1 MPDLPW
7 LWLVAMALWAE
18 FFLRWPAQIPHPVI
32 AIGRL
37 IGSMEKRWNLNPVP
51 DNRKRL
57 LGIVTLAIV
66 VAVAASAGFLIE
78 LAAAFQA
85 ASAALY
91 ISAAFGVLGLAAGS
105 LYQHVQAVYRP
116 LESGDIDSARHSVS
130 MIVGRDT
137 ADMAVTDVAAAALES
152 LAESFNDGVVAPV
165 FWFCIGGLPALFAYK
180 AINTADSMIGHMEPR
195 FRAFGWAAAKTD
207 DLVNWVPARIAG
219 LLIVLAGACR
229 GAGPQAFKAMTQDA
243 CKHASPNAGWTEA
256 SIAGALGVRLG
267 GPVRYDGVV
276 SQRPWFGSGPSP
288 TAADLGR
295 GLRTYLMA
303 LVLLTLCLITG
314 GTLWLL

>member
-7 LWLVAMALWAE
+7 LWLVAIALWVE
-18 FFLRWPAQIPHPVI
+18 FFIRWPAQIPHPVVS
-32 AIGRL
+32 IGRL
-37 IGSMEKRWNLNPVP
+37 IGGMEKRWNLNPVP
-51 DNRKRL
+51 EHRKRL

-66 VAVAASAGFLIE
+66 VAVAASAGFLIN
-78 LAAAFQA
+78 LAAAFQSP
-85 ASAALY
+85 SAALY

-105 LYQHVQAVYRP
+105 LYQHVQAIYRP
-116 LESGDIDSARHSVS
+116 LASGGLDRARLAVS

-137 ADMAVTDVAAAALES
+137 ADMAATDVATAALES

-180 AINTADSMIGHMEPR
+180 TINTADSMIGHMEPR

-219 LLIVLAGACR
+219 LLIVLAAACR
-229 GAGPQAFKAMTQDA
+229 GAVRQAFKAMTQDA
-243 CKHASPNAGWTEA
+243 RKHASPNAGWTEA
-256 SIAGALGVRLG
+256 AMAGALGVRLG

-276 SQRPWFGSGPSP
+276 SHRPWFGSGPAP
-288 TAADLGR
+288 TASDLAR
-295 GLRTYLMA
+295 GLRTYLIA
-303 LVLLTLCLITG
+303 LVLLTLCLIIG

>member
-7 LWLVAMALWAE
+7 LWLVAIALWVE
-18 FFLRWPAQIPHPVI
+18 FFIRWPAQIPHPVV

-37 IGSMEKRWNLNPVP
+37 IGGMEKRWNLNPVP
-51 DNRKRL
+51 EHRKRL

-66 VAVAASAGFLIE
+66 VVVAASSGFLIN
-78 LAAAFQA
+78 LAGAWLAP
-85 ASAALY
+85 
-91 ISAAFGVLGLAAGS
+91 SAAFYVSAAIGVVGLAAGS
-105 LYQHVQAVYRP
+105 LYQHVQAIYRP
-116 LESGDIDSARHSVS
+116 LASGDIDGARLAVS

-137 ADMAVTDVAAAALES
+137 ADMAATDVTTAALES

-195 FRAFGWAAAKTD
+195 FRAFGWVAAKTD

-219 LLIVLAGACR
+219 LLIVLAAASR
-229 GAGPQAFKAMTQDA
+229 GAGRLAFKTMVQDA
-243 CKHASPNAGWTEA
+243 RKHASPNAGWTEA
-256 SIAGALGVRLG
+256 SMAGALGVHLG

-276 SQRPWFGSGPSP
+276 SQRPWFGSGPAP
-288 TAADLGR
+288 TADDLAR
-295 GLRTYLMA
+295 GLQTYLIA
-303 LVLLTLCLITG
+303 LILLTLCLIIG
-314 GTLWLL
+314 GSLWRL